1 MKGFSKKGVKWF
13 AIVVFIIMAAAG
25 IIIFAIN
32 KKSTSYVQADNKRAA
47 SIVLKKMDLTKSI
60 SATGK
65 VKSGSSKTVSAQLN
79 GVKVKKVNVL
89 AGDKV
94 KKGDTLVEFD
104 TKELEESL
112 ADAEENL
119 TDVKEDY
126 SSSIALA
133 QKKLDDAKSTYNSDK
148 KNLEEKISDLKNS
161 LENVKKQVKELKKK
175 AKDAK
180 NAEEKMS
187 FTEQLSK
194 AEESKKNIKNEYETA
209 KNNKENTNKQNKSSI
224 DNASEAL
231 RTAESNGKRSLKEAK
246 KQVKEAKKQLSYSTV
261 KAAANGTVT
270 AVYVENGDIY
280 NGGDIAQIDNISSFK
295 VVTSVDEYDISS
307 ISKGQKVII
316 LTAATGED
324 GLEGEI
330 TFVAPSATSTGSQET
345 NSSESSGY
353 EVEIG
358 LNTRD
363 KRLRMGMTARCSI
376 ILEEAEDVYAV
387 PYDAVHENQ
396 DGKSVIYVEDT
407 KGMGDINT
415 QEDKTGRTGEEA
427 GQDSMTQKEIEV
439 TKGMEN
445 DYYVEISG
453 SGLSEGLRVIIKT
466 DSDVSSEDEGDK
478 QETNGIDIPGMGNK
492 MPGEDMPSGRIPGGN
507 MQGGG
512 SFRSGKMAG
521 Q

>member
-194 AEESKKNIKNEYETA
+194 AEESKKNIKNE
-209 KNNKENTNKQNKSSI
+209 
-224 DNASEAL
+224 
-231 RTAESNGKRSLKEAK
+231 
-246 KQVKEAKKQLSYSTV
+246 
-261 KAAANGTVT
+261 
-270 AVYVENGDIY
+270 
-280 NGGDIAQIDNISSFK
+280 F
-295 VVTSVDEYDISS
+295 
-307 ISKGQKVII
+307 
-316 LTAATGED
+316 
-324 GLEGEI
+324 
-330 TFVAPSATSTGSQET
+330 
-345 NSSESSGY
+345 
-353 EVEIG
+353 
-358 LNTRD
+358 
-363 KRLRMGMTARCSI
+363 
-376 ILEEAEDVYAV
+376 
-387 PYDAVHENQ
+387 
-396 DGKSVIYVEDT
+396 
-407 KGMGDINT
+407 
-415 QEDKTGRTGEEA
+415 
-427 GQDSMTQKEIEV
+427 
-439 TKGMEN
+439 
-445 DYYVEISG
+445 
-453 SGLSEGLRVIIKT
+453 
-466 DSDVSSEDEGDK
+466 
-478 QETNGIDIPGMGNK
+478 
-492 MPGEDMPSGRIPGGN
+492 
-507 MQGGG
+507 
-512 SFRSGKMAG
+512 
-521 Q
+521 